1 MSNPRIAILQD
12 ALVVR
17 GGSERYALWLA
28 EAFPDAPIFTSVFL
42 PENTHPGFKL
52 KDVHTLP
59 GAAWFKSEAQFKRF
73 FPFWV
78 YQFQNLNLNNFDLVI
93 SSSTYLAKYFRP
105 GSNTHHISII
115 HAPFRLLW
123 SPDSYS
129 DQSLPVARPLV
140 WLARMAARNL
150 RGWDLKETSR
160 IEKIYANSINMA
172 AELNRVYGREAEV
185 IYPPVDIG
193 RHPLTIGGDYYVTL
207 SRLVSYKR
215 IDLAVEA
222 CSHLGRKLKV
232 IGDGPESARLQGLAG
247 GNIEFLGALPEDEVI
262 QILSRARALIFPG
275 EEDFG
280 IAPLEAMACGVPVIA
295 FGKGGAL
302 ETVKEG
308 IAGVFF
314 KRQTVAD
321 LESAIMTFEGK
332 TFDPQNIRN
341 SVLQFDKERFFEK
354 IRSAV
359 EHVLTS

>member
-1 MSNPRIAILQD
+1 M
-12 ALVVR
+12 R

-42 PENTHPGFKL
+42 PENTHPDFKQ
-52 KDVHTLP
+52 KDVRTLP
-59 GAAWFKSEAQFKRF
+59 GAAWFKSEEQFKRF

-78 YQFQNLNLNNFDLVI
+78 YQFQNLNLDAFDLVI

-123 SPDSYS
+123 SPHSYT
-129 DQSLPVARPLV
+129 DESLPVAKPLV

-150 RGWDLKETSR
+150 RGWDIKETSR
-160 IEKIYANSINMA
+160 IEKIYANSFNMA
-172 AELNRVYGREAEV
+172 AELKRVYGREAEV

-193 RHPLTIGGDYYVTL
+193 KHPLTDGSDYYVTL

-222 CSHLGRKLKV
+222 CSRLGRKLLV
-232 IGDGPESARLQGLAG
+232 IGEGPERARLQGIAG
-247 GNIEFLGALPEDEVI
+247 EHVKFLGALPEDEVI

-295 FGKGGAL
+295 FGKGGVL
-302 ETVKEG
+302 ETVQEG
-308 IAGVFF
+308 ISGIFF
-314 KRQTVAD
+314 KHQTVVD
-321 LESAIMTFEGK
+321 LESAIMVFEGK
-332 TFDPQNIRN
+332 TFDPLNIRN

-354 IRSAV
+354 IRSAA